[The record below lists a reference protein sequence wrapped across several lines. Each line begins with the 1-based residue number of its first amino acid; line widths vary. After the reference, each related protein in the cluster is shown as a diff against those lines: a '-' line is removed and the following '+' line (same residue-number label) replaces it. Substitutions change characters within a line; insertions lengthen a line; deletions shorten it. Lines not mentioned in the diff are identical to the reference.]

1 MFWMK
6 TELYCIR
13 EESKC
18 PKDTI
23 LSKYHLITR
32 KYINHLLKPNRH
44 LYIAAY
50 DVESPESLLIEI
62 PEKKA

>member
-1 MFWMK
+1 MK
-6 TELYCIR
+6 TELFYIK
-13 EESKC
+13 EENRFLKA
-18 PKDTI
+18 TI
-23 LSKYHLITR
+23 LLKYPPIIR
-32 KYINHLLKPNRH
+32 KLYFYNNFRH

>member
-1 MFWMK
+1 MK
-6 TELYCIR
+6 TELFSIK
-13 EESKC
+13 EENRFLKA
-18 PKDTI
+18 TI
-23 LSKYHLITR
+23 LLKFPPIIR
-32 KYINHLLKPNRH
+32 KLYYFCNNFRH